1 MPPNFVP
8 GERPGPAPTPAP
20 SMPHEE
26 PDGVV
31 TPIMFNQTL
40 LQALG
45 LGQLKHVVGLSIT
58 SGTVAEFPTV
68 HVDLLVTKRGMQ
80 AVEAFIRSQRYAL
93 VPLPPDVERP
103 IDAKGA
109 VVDWS
114 AASTP
119 RRFPG

>member
-1 MPPNFVP
+1 
-8 GERPGPAPTPAP
+8 
-20 SMPHEE
+20 MPHDES
-26 PDGVV
+26 DGVV
-31 TPIMFNQTL
+31 SPVMFNQAL

-45 LGQLKHVVGLSIT
+45 LGELKHVVGLSIT
-58 SGTVAEFPTV
+58 CGTVAKFPTV

-93 VPLPPDVERP
+93 VPVPPDVERP
-103 IDAKGA
+103 IDAEGG
-109 VVDWS
+109 VVDRS